1 MKKIIERLLVFFI
14 GVPAIFCLVLFLPQF
29 NNLALNLVVVFFSSL
44 GAVELSAMLEKKNI
58 KISKVE
64 SYILGA
70 FIPLSLT
77 LVISVGLSVWI
88 AILSV
93 IAAMIWA
100 LISRIFS
107 RKTEI
112 ETITNKVIGC
122 FSLLV
127 YPGFFMG
134 FIILMSGWGNPAA
147 TLLFLLITFANDSLA
162 WLFGTLFGAN
172 NKGIITVSPNKSI
185 AGFIGGIFGS
195 IIIVIC
201 AAYFFPSVFTV
212 KGLTLSEFINNKHFL
227 SSAFSGQI
235 LVPAIIL
242 GLCAGIAA
250 ILGDLAESAM
260 KRSCDFKDSGNFML
274 GRGGVLDSIDSIA
287 VAAPVFFLLFIYFFN
302 AL

>member
-14 GVPAIFCLVLFLPQF
+14 GIPAIFGLILLLPHF
-29 NNLALNLVVVFFSSL
+29 NNLALNLVVVFFSTL
-44 GAVELSAMLEKKNI
+44 GAVEFSAMLEKKNI

-64 SYILGA
+64 SCILGA
-70 FIPLSLT
+70 LIPLSLT
-77 LVISVGLSVWI
+77 LVISAGLSVWI
-88 AILSV
+88 VIIAI

-100 LISRIFS
+100 LVSRIFS

-112 ETITNKVIGC
+112 ETIANKVIGC
-122 FSLLV
+122 FSLLI

-134 FIILMSGWGNPAA
+134 FIVLMSGWGNPAA

-172 NKGIITVSPNKSI
+172 NKGIIMVSPNKSI
-185 AGFIGGIFGS
+185 AGFLGGIFGS
-195 IIIVIC
+195 IIITIC
-201 AAYFFPSVFTV
+201 AVYFFPAVFTV
-212 KGLTLSEFINNKHFL
+212 KGLMLAELLNNQHFF
-227 SSAFSGQI
+227 SSILTRQI
-235 LVPAIIL
+235 FVPVIIL
-242 GLCAGIAA
+242 SLCTGIAA

-302 AL
+302 AI